1 MIRMVQDL
9 EARAEALLKRLKRYD
24 ERALTE
30 FEIRSV
36 LKEIQAIGKLN
47 LAGTASVNNLARIDR
62 LLKQAVAE
70 ANNIAAVSVARGP
83 RGRS

>member
-9 EARAEALLKRLKRYD
+9 EARAEALLKRLKRHG
-24 ERALTE
+24 ESALTE

-36 LKEIQAIGKLN
+36 LKEIQTNGKLN
-47 LAGTASVNNLARIDR
+47 LASSTSADALARIDR

-70 ANNIAAVSVARGP
+70 ANNIAAGSVARGT